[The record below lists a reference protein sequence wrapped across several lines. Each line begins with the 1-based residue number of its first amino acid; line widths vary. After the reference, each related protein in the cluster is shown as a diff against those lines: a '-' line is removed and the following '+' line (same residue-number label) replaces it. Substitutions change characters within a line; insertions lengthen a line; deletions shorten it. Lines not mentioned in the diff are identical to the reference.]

1 MDVELAEMLDL
12 SITRESLKGTLAGPP
27 LEGGTDRRKGDG
39 NLYTP
44 YRSLAS
50 SASSHEIW
58 AVWPLESGYGRESIL
73 NSSSLK

>member
-1 MDVELAEMLDL
+1 MDVELGRDIRSLYYAREPQGDL
-12 SITRESLKGTLAGPP
+12 GGPSTGRGTERGKGN
-27 LEGGTDRRKGDG
+27 G

-58 AVWPLESGYGRESIL
+58 AVWPLESGYGREGIL
-73 NSSSLK
+73 DSSSLK